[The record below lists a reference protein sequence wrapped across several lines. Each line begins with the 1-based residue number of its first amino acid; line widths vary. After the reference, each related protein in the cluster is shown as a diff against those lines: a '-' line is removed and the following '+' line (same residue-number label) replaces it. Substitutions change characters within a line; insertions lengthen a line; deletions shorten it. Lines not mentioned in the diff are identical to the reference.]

1 MELTVMQMHA
11 NLMLVLLHPEV
22 KKHTVLYGEEYR
34 AFKEGANPAPLQ
46 RKHRQLHE
54 AVTKVVAT
62 TFNLPDPFED
72 TQAANIIEA
81 AMSILEVGRPEW
93 A

>member
-1 MELTVMQMHA
+1 MQMHA

-22 KKHTVLYGEEYR
+22 KKLTVVYGEEYR
-34 AFKEGANPAPLQ
+34 ETVIRGSG
-46 RKHRQLHE
+46 KHLHDLKLRREQLHE
-54 AVTKVVAT
+54 AVTKVVAA

-72 TQAANIIEA
+72 AQASGIIEA
-81 AMSILEVGRPEW
+81 AMCLLEVGRPEW